1 MEDTY
6 IHDERLVESMTKDR
20 AANNGNNENRI
31 SGKPTDISDD
41 EVKSF
46 FDDRAAEKNDGKSRY
61 RPTFFLYDTDPELA
75 EKRDLYEAEQF
86 LLRLKRAGIGDHS
99 IRILDI
105 GCGVGRWADVY
116 RGKEGCEY
124 VGVDFSEEMIRI
136 AKEEYKGEDNFKF
149 YVGRFQDL
157 SEILKKN
164 GCDGKYDLIVITG
177 VFMYINDSD
186 VPLCISQ
193 LIPCVSDGGV
203 IYINNPIC
211 LQSRLTLK
219 DFYSKELQSQ
229 YSAIYRTKEEW
240 DEINGSNYPSEF
252 KTVECDFTYP
262 EEMRNRSDTADFYWV
277 IKKQA

>member
-1 MEDTY
+1 MIRD
-6 IHDERLVESMTKDR
+6 K
-20 AANNGNNENRI
+20 AADNGNNENRI
-31 SGKPTDISDD
+31 SGKPTDISDE

-46 FDDRAAEKNDGKSRY
+46 FNDRAAGKNDGKSRY

-86 LLRLKRAGIGDHS
+86 LQRLNRAGIKDHS

-116 RGKEGCEY
+116 RGNKDCEY

-136 AKEEYKGEDNFKF
+136 AKEEYQGEKHYNF

-164 GCDGKYDLIVITG
+164 GCDGKYDVIIITG

-193 LIPCVSDGGV
+193 LSPLVNNGGA

-240 DEINGSNYPSEF
+240 DVINDNNYPSDF

-262 EEMRNRSDTADFYWV
+262 EDMRNRSDTADYYWV
-277 IKKQA
+277 IKKQTD

>member
-1 MEDTY
+1 
-6 IHDERLVESMTKDR
+6 MTNDGS
-20 AANNGNNENRI
+20 ANNKASDSRI
-31 SGKPTDISDD
+31 SGKPADISDD

-46 FDDRAAEKNDGKSRY
+46 FNDRAAEKNSGKSRY

-86 LLRLKRAGIGDHS
+86 IQRLKRAGIADRS
-99 IRILDI
+99 IKILDI
-105 GCGVGRWADVY
+105 GCGVGRWADIY

-136 AKEEYKGEDNFKF
+136 AKEEYEGESHFSF

-164 GCDGKYDLIVITG
+164 GCDGEYDLVIITG

-186 VPLCISQ
+186 VPCCISQ
-193 LIPCVSDGGV
+193 LIPFVKEGGV
-203 IYINNPIC
+203 IYINNPVC

-229 YSAIYRTKEEW
+229 YSAIYRTIEEW
-240 DEINGSNYPSEF
+240 EEINGDNYPSEF

-262 EEMRNRSDTADFYWV
+262 EDMRNRSDTADYYWV
-277 IKKQA
+277 IKKQTQ